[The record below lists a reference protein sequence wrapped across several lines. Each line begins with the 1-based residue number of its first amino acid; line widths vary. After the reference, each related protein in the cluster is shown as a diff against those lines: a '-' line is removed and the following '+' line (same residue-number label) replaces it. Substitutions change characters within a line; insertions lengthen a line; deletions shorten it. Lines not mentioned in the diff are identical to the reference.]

1 MYGIQK
7 LDISKI
13 NTSWLMTNLQ
23 FTFHLSSDIECGKEQ
38 FMCLKGGCI
47 HEYHENC
54 DPFSPCIPKTWR
66 CDGVTGCE
74 DGSDEANCGEYTA
87 KNVISL
93 NLHLFSAKRYIIC
106 FRSLICLFMQIVCGL
121 IGNQVNARLH
131 VAQEFALTLG
141 QN

>member
-1 MYGIQK
+1 M
-7 LDISKI
+7 I
-13 NTSWLMTNLQ
+13 NFQ
-23 FTFHLSSDIECGKEQ
+23 FTLHSLSDIECSKEH

-93 NLHLFSAKRYIIC
+93 NLHLFAENVISVLQKDIS
-106 FRSLICLFMQIVCGL
+106 FVFGP
-121 IGNQVNARLH
+121 
-131 VAQEFALTLG
+131 
-141 QN
+141 